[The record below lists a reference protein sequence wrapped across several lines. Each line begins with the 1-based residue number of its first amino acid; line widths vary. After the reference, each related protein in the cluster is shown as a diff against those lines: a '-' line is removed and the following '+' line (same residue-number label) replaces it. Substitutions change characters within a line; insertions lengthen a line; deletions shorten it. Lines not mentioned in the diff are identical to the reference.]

1 MRRYWFT
8 SLLLLTLACRL
19 LVPGNPAPAEYTVIA
34 HPDGPLYAGDRV
46 SFEVL
51 GPGHTLGENVEV
63 VVSLAGDELGR
74 ARFGPFGVGGRRQA
88 TLWWAWDT
96 RGFGPGSYTLD
107 FSFAPGGPRWQET
120 VELADSSRVPPPEPE
135 AAWASLTADCCVLH
149 YITGTEAERDL
160 AELVAVTDEQ
170 AVSVAASM
178 RVGFDAPVEITFMPR
193 VLGHGGFADAGI
205 YVSYLD
211 QNYTG
216 DDTLQIVEH
225 EMVHIL
231 DRQLGGQFRP
241 TMFVEGLA
249 VYVSGGH
256 YKPEPLMARA
266 AALLELGRYI
276 PITSLANDFYHQQH
290 EIGYLEAGAL
300 VGFMVESYGWEAF
313 DAFYRRMEPG
323 PDDSQAIDAAL
334 QKHFGITF
342 VELEQN
348 FLAYLED
355 QVVSEAV
362 REDLRLTI
370 LQFDTLRRY
379 QQRLDP
385 SAYFLTAWLPDGEM
399 MRQRDIVADLLRRPR
414 RLPNQVIEYI
424 LAQVDAALG
433 GQDFDRAE
441 ALLDTANT
449 ILDLYDL
456 RIR

>member
-19 LVPGNPAPAEYTVIA
+19 LVSENPAPAEHSVIA
-34 HPDGPLYAGDRV
+34 HPDGPLYAGDQI

-51 GPGHTLGENVEV
+51 GPAFGENTEV
-63 VVSLAGDELGR
+63 VLSLDGEELGR
-74 ARFGPFGVGGRRQA
+74 ARFGFFGVGGRRQA
-88 TLWWAWDT
+88 TLWWVWDT
-96 RGFGPGSYTLD
+96 RGLEPGSYTLD
-107 FSFAPGGPRWQET
+107 FFLAPNGPRWQET

-135 AAWASLTADCCVLH
+135 AAWASLTTDCCVLY

-178 RVGFDAPVEITFMPR
+178 QVGFDAPVTITFVPR
-193 VLGHGGFADAGI
+193 VLGHGGFADGSI

-216 DDTLQIVEH
+216 DDTLQIIEH

-231 DRQLGGQFRP
+231 DRQLGGEFRP
-241 TMFVEGLA
+241 AMFIEGLA

-313 DAFYRRMEPG
+313 DAFYRRMAPG
-323 PDDSQAIDAAL
+323 PGDSQAIDAAL
-334 QKHFGITF
+334 QKHFDITF
-342 VELEQN
+342 AELEQD
-348 FLAYLED
+348 FLAFLED
-355 QVVSEAV
+355 QVVTEAV

-370 LQFDTLRRY
+370 LQFDTIRRY

-385 SAYFLTAWLPDGEM
+385 SAYFLTAWLPDGEI
-399 MRQRDIVADLLRRPR
+399 MRQRGIVADLLRRPR
-414 RLPNQVIEYI
+414 RLPNQVIEFI
-424 LAQVDAALG
+424 LVQVDAALDA
-433 GQDFDRAE
+433 QDFNRAE
-441 ALLDTANT
+441 TLLDAANA
-449 ILDLYDL
+449 ILDFYDL
-456 RIR
+456 RFR